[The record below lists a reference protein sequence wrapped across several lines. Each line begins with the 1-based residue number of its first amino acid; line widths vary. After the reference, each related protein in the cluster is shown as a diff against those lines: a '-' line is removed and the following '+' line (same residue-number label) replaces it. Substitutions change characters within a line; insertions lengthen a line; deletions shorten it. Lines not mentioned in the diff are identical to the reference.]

1 MHHPSRGAILLAFL
15 AVYIIWGSTYL
26 AIRLAVETLPPLLM
40 AGARFLAAGAVLY
53 AVARL
58 RGKARPTSA
67 NWRAAAIIG
76 ALLFLG
82 GNGFLCWS
90 EQYVPSGIASLLVAT
105 VSLWMVILAWMQ
117 HPAARPGPS
126 VITGLALGFAGLALL
141 VGPSH
146 MAGGQR
152 VQLLPAAMLTA
163 GSLCWAAGSV
173 YSQKLAIPASPML
186 AASTEMICGGVW
198 LLVAGLI
205 TGEAARFHPAAVS
218 LRSLLAVVYLLSFGS
233 LVGFTAYAFLLAHST
248 AARVATYA
256 YVNPVVAVFL
266 GWLLAG
272 ESLNGRVLL
281 AAAVTL
287 GGVAVIVSGKSKHR
301 PELKVQSSKFKVS
314 SARQP

>member
-1 MHHPSRGAILLAFL
+1 MLAFL

-58 RGKARPTSA
+58 RGHERPTGA
-67 NWRAAAIIG
+67 NWSAAAIIG

-117 HPAARPGPS
+117 HPAARPGAP
-126 VITGLALGFAGLALL
+126 VIAGLALGFAGLALL
-141 VGPSH
+141 VGPAH
-146 MAGGQR
+146 LAGGQR
-152 VQLLPAAMLTA
+152 VQLLPAAMLTM
-163 GSLCWAAGSV
+163 GSLCWAAGSI
-173 YSQKLAIPASPML
+173 YSRKLAIPASPML
-186 AASTEMICGGVW
+186 AASMEMICGGVW
-198 LLVAGLI
+198 LLAAGLI
-205 TGEAARFHPAAVS
+205 TGEAARLHPAAVS
-218 LRSLLAVVYLLSFGS
+218 LRSLLAVAYLVSFGS
-233 LVGFTAYAFLLAHST
+233 LVGFTAYAFLLVHSP

-266 GWLLAG
+266 GWLLVG

-287 GGVAVIVSGKSKHR
+287 SGVAVIVSGGSR
-301 PELKVQSSKFKVS
+301 RRAAAAAGSSKFKVS
-314 SARQP
+314 SARQL